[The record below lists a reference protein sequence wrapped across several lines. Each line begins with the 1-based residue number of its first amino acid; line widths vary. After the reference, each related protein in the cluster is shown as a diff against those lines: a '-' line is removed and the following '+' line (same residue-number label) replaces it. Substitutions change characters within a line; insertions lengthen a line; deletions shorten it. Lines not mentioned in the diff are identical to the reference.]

1 MYKYFSSAYKFGSI
15 AGALSVIAFVALS
28 FLYPDPTN
36 LNLVFGYVI
45 SPIAIFLAIK
55 FFKEYSNNG
64 YLSFAEGMSL
74 GFVTYMLEA
83 ILSLI
88 GIWIVLQIHPNLFEQ
103 IKASKLDV
111 LATSKDSIVSQVG
124 LESYGMTLESVKNM
138 VSLDIALNDGL
149 WKIIPGLFFTIIIS
163 IILRRNPN

>member
-15 AGALSVIAFVALS
+15 AGALSVLAFVALS
-28 FLYPDPTN
+28 FLYSDPTN

-45 SPIAIFLAIK
+45 TPIAIFLAIK
-55 FFKEYSNNG
+55 FFKEYSNTG
-64 YLSFAEGMSL
+64 YLSFAEGMSV

-83 ILSLI
+83 ILSLV
-88 GIWIVLQIHPNLFEQ
+88 GIWLVLQINPELFDQ

-111 LATSKDSIVSQVG
+111 LATSKESIVSQVG
-124 LESYGMTLESVKNM
+124 QESYTMTLESVKNM
-138 VSLDIALNDGL
+138 VQWDIALNDAL

-163 IILRRNPN
+163 IILRKNPN